1 MREIITIKNL
11 NYAYPDGVEA
21 LKDVNISIRKGEKVV
36 IIGPNGAGKTTLL
49 LNLNGVLEKEGGNI
63 EIYGENIESL
73 DRKDIIEHLG
83 IVFQDPEDQLF
94 MPTVFDD
101 VAFGPTNLGLDE
113 GEVKKRVRK
122 ALASVGLSDYEDRP
136 PQNLSYGEK
145 KKASLAAALSLEPDV
160 LVLDEPTAELDP
172 KSRSEL
178 IGKIWELNEEEGITT
193 VIATHDI
200 NAVPEIADRV
210 YVLNRKI
217 VAEGTP
223 REIFTNGKLLKENN
237 LDVPEIFKLFEVLN
251 CFGLDSK
258 ELPLSMDQA
267 IDELTKTMQ
276 TENGHIHL
284 HIHEHTHEDIEKLKD
299 KYEHHQTS

>member
-1 MREIITIKNL
+1 MKEIITTKNL
-11 NYAYPDGVEA
+11 NYSYSDGTKA
-21 LKDVNISIRKGEKVV
+21 LKDINLSIREGEKVV
-36 IIGPNGAGKTTLL
+36 IVGPNGAGKTTLL
-49 LNLNGVLEKEGGNI
+49 LNLNGVLEVDDGNI
-63 EIYGENIESL
+63 EIYGEDIENL

-113 GEVKKRVRK
+113 EEVKRRVSN
-122 ALASVGLSDYEDRP
+122 ALSSVGLSGYEDRP

-145 KKASLAAALSLEPDV
+145 KKASLASALSLEPDV

-172 KSRSEL
+172 ESRSEL

-210 YVLNRKI
+210 YVLNREI
-217 VAEGTP
+217 VAEGTL
-223 REIFTNGKLLKENN
+223 REIFTNDELLKENN

-251 CFGLDSK
+251 CFGLDSE

-267 IDELTKTMQ
+267 IEELTETME
-276 TENGHIHL
+276 TEDGHMHL
-284 HIHEHTHEDIEKLKD
+284 HVHEHTHEDVEKLKD
-299 KYEHHQTS
+299 KYEHH

>member
-49 LNLNGVLEKEGGNI
+49 LNLNGVLEKDGGNI

>member
-1 MREIITIKNL
+1 MKEIITTKNL
-11 NYAYPDGVEA
+11 NYTYSNGTEA
-21 LKDVNISIRKGEKVV
+21 LKDVNISVREGEKVV
-36 IIGPNGAGKTTLL
+36 IVGPNGAGKTTLL
-49 LNLNGVLEKEGGNI
+49 LNLNGVLEKDRGNI
-63 EIYGENIESL
+63 KIYGEDIETL
-73 DRKDIIEHLG
+73 DRKDIIEHLA
-83 IVFQDPEDQLF
+83 IVFQDPDDQLF

-113 GEVKKRVRK
+113 REVKKRVRK
-122 ALASVGLSDYEDRP
+122 ALSSVGLSSYGNRT

-145 KKASLAAALSLEPDV
+145 KKASLASALSLEPDV

-178 IGKIWELNEEEGITT
+178 IGKIRKLNEEKGITT

-210 YVLNRKI
+210 YVLNKEI

-223 REIFTNGKLLKENN
+223 RKIFTNEKLLKEHN

-251 CFGLDSK
+251 CFGLDSE

-267 IDELTKTMQ
+267 IDELTETME
-276 TENGHIHL
+276 TEGGHIHL
-284 HIHEHTHEDIEKLKD
+284 HTHEHTHKDVEKLKD
-299 KYEHHQTS
+299 KYDHH